1 MRMRVSLALGERRP
15 LSRQTA
21 WGCFTANLAVPGSG
35 SLLAGRFSGY
45 PQLALAVG
53 GLLLSLIFGVRLA
66 IWALANWSRLHQPE
80 TDPLTNLA
88 EFWMAVRWPLLG
100 IAVFAAGWLWALGS
114 SMLILSAARRDESK
128 AVPPRLS

>member
-1 MRMRVSLALGERRP
+1 LALGERRP

-35 SLLAGRFSGY
+35 SLLAGRISGY

-53 GLLLSLIFGVRLA
+53 GLLLSLIFGIHLA
-66 IWALANWSRLHQPE
+66 VWAFANWSQLHQPDA
-80 TDPLTNLA
+80 DPLATLSQL
-88 EFWMAVRWPLLG
+88 WMAVRWPLLG

-114 SMLILSAARRDESK
+114 SMLILSTARRDESK
-128 AVPPRLS
+128 TVPPRLS